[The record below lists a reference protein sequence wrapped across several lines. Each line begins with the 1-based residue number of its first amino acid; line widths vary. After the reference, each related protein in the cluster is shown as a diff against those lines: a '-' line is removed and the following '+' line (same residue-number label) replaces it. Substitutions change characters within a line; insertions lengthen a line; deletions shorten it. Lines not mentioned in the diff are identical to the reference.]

1 MATVYL
7 IYGFLGSGKTTF
19 SKRLAEERSAIRFSM
34 DEWYLQ
40 IFSDGST
47 HQVDWSYWNR
57 LQQTLHD
64 LWPQIATHGVDVVL
78 DFGFWSREQ
87 RDTVRSLAR
96 SADVETSL
104 FWIQCQDDTALR
116 RCTTRNGTMDSF
128 LITEEGFQE
137 MKSRF
142 EPLGPNEE
150 FIAIATD

>member
-47 HQVDWSYWNR
+47 YQVDWSYWNR